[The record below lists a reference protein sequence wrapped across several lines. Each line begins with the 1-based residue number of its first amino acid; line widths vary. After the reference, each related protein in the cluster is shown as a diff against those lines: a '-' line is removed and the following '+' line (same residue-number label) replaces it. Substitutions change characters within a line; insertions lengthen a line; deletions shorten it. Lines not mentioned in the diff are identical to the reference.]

1 MQMRKTNNGDEVS
14 ALGYGAMRLPTS
26 NGRIN
31 KDEAKEQ
38 IYYAIDHGVNLIDTA
53 FPYHNGSSEL
63 FLGEILQGEYRDK
76 VKICTKMPSWFIK
89 KTEDMENYLET
100 QLDKLQTDHI
110 DYYLLHSL
118 NENNFL
124 ELKELGVLEFLE
136 NAKKDG
142 KIKNFGFS
150 FHDNMEA
157 FKQIVDGYNWDA
169 CLIQY
174 NFLDETNQAG
184 TEGLKYAA
192 SKGLTVFVMEPLK
205 GGILAGEVPEKAQA
219 IWDKSDIKRSPAE
232 WALRWVLNHPEVAS
246 VVSGMGKM
254 EEVKENIK
262 VANETLPDSIPEQEI
277 KLYKEVKEVYN
288 ELMKVDCTG
297 CNYCTPCPT
306 GVNIPMCFELY
317 NQKYIF
323 NDNQASFV
331 YAMYLGG
338 STSKAGYAGLCNGC
352 GKCVKL
358 CPQKLDIPTL
368 LKDVST
374 DMEGRGF
381 KQKVQVIGVVGKF
394 IMLTLPSLNNKIS
407 KVFRKR
413 SNTKIE

>member
-1 MQMRKTNNGDEVS
+1 MQMRKTNNGDEIS
-14 ALGYGAMRLPTS
+14 ALGYGAMRLPTN

-31 KDEAKEQ
+31 KAEAKKQ

-53 FPYHNGSSEL
+53 FPYHNGSSES

-118 NENNFL
+118 DGNNFFK
-124 ELKELGVLEFLE
+124 LKELGVLEFLE
-136 NAKKDG
+136 AAKKDG
-142 KIKNFGFS
+142 KIKNIGFS
-150 FHDNMEA
+150 FHDNKDA
-157 FKQIVDGYNWDA
+157 FKKIVDAYKWDV

-192 SKGLTVFVMEPLK
+192 SKGLTIFAMEPLK
-205 GGILAGEVPEKAQA
+205 GGILAGNVPEKAKE
-219 IWDKSDIKRSPAE
+219 IWNKSRIKRSSAE
-232 WALRWVLNHPEVAS
+232 WALKWVLNHPEIACVI
-246 VVSGMGKM
+246 SGMGKM
-254 EEVKENIK
+254 EEVEENIK
-262 VANETLPDSIPEQEI
+262 VTNETLPNSIPEDEI
-277 KLYKEVKEVYN
+277 KLYNEVKDVYN

-297 CNYCTPCPT
+297 CGYCMPCPA
-306 GVNIPMCFELY
+306 GVNIPICFELY
-317 NQKYIF
+317 NKKYIF

-338 STSKAGYAGLCNGC
+338 STSKEGYAGLCNGC
-352 GKCVKL
+352 GKCVKS
-358 CPQKLDIPTL
+358 CPQKLDVHSFL
-368 LKDVST
+368 NDVSS
-374 DMEGRGF
+374 DMEGQGF
-381 KQKVQVIGVVGKF
+381 KYKVKIMGVLGKF
-394 IMLTLPSLNNKIS
+394 IMLTLPSWNNKIS
-407 KVFRKR
+407 KRFRKR
-413 SNTKIE
+413 NNI

>member
-1 MQMRKTNNGDEVS
+1 MQMRKTNIGDEIS
-14 ALGYGAMRLPTS
+14 ALGYGAMRLPTN

-31 KDEAKEQ
+31 KDEAKKQ

-89 KTEDMENYLET
+89 KTADMENYLET

-118 NENNFL
+118 GENNFF
-124 ELKELGVLEFLE
+124 ELKELGVLKFLE
-136 NAKKDG
+136 SAKKEG
-142 KIKNFGFS
+142 KIRNIGFS
-150 FHDNMEA
+150 FHDNKEG
-157 FKQIVDGYNWDA
+157 FKKIVDAYNWDV

-205 GGILAGEVPEKAQA
+205 GGILAGNVPEKAME
-219 IWDKSDIKRSPAE
+219 IWNKSKIKRTSAE
-232 WALRWVLNHPEVAS
+232 WALRWVLNHPEVAC
-246 VVSGMGKM
+246 VISGMGKI

-262 VANETLPDSIPEQEI
+262 VANETLPGSIPKEEI
-277 KLYKEVKEVYN
+277 KLYHEVKEVYN

-297 CNYCTPCPT
+297 CGYCTPCPI
-306 GVNIPMCFELY
+306 GVNIPLCFELY

-323 NDNQASFV
+323 NDKQVSFI

-338 STSKAGYAGLCNGC
+338 STSKPGYAGLCNGC
-352 GKCVKL
+352 GKCVKA
-358 CPQKLDIPTL
+358 CPQKLDVPSL
-368 LKDVST
+368 LNDVSN
-374 DMEGRGF
+374 DMEGQGF
-381 KQKVQVIGVVGKF
+381 KYKVKVMGVLGKF
-394 IMLTLPSLNNKIS
+394 IMLTIPAWNNKIS
-407 KVFRKR
+407 KIFRKR
-413 SNTKIE
+413 NDI

>member
-14 ALGYGAMRLPTS
+14 ALGYGAMRLPTK

-31 KDEAKEQ
+31 KEEAKKQ

-53 FPYHNGSSEL
+53 FPYHNGSSES

-76 VKICTKMPSWFIK
+76 VKICTKMPSWYIK
-89 KTEDMENYLET
+89 KIEDMENYLET

-118 NENNFL
+118 SENNFFK
-124 ELKELGVLEFLE
+124 LKELGVLEFLE
-136 NAKKDG
+136 DSKKKG
-142 KIKNFGFS
+142 KIKHIGFS
-150 FHDNMEA
+150 FHDNKEA
-157 FKQIVDGYNWDA
+157 FKKIVDAYNWDV

-205 GGILAGEVPEKAQA
+205 GGILAGNVPEKAME
-219 IWDKSDIKRSPAE
+219 IWNKSKIKRTSAE
-232 WALRWVLNHPEVAS
+232 WALKWVLNHPEVAC
-246 VVSGMGKM
+246 VISGMGKI
-254 EEVKENIK
+254 EEVNENIK
-262 VANETLPDSIPEQEI
+262 VTNETLPDSITKEEI
-277 KLYKEVKEVYN
+277 KLYMEVKEVYN
-288 ELMKVDCTG
+288 ELMKIDCTG
-297 CNYCTPCPT
+297 CGYCIPCPV
-306 GVNIPMCFELY
+306 GVNIPLCFELY

-323 NDNQASFV
+323 NNSKVSFV

-338 STSKAGYAGLCNGC
+338 STSKEGYAGLCNGC
-352 GKCVKL
+352 KKCANA
-358 CPQKLDIPTL
+358 CPQKLDVPSL
-368 LKDVST
+368 LKDVSI

-381 KQKVQVIGVVGKF
+381 KYKVKVMGALGKF
-394 IMLTLPSLNNKIS
+394 TIRTLPSLNNKIS
-407 KVFRKR
+407 KRFRKR
-413 SNTKIE
+413 SDI